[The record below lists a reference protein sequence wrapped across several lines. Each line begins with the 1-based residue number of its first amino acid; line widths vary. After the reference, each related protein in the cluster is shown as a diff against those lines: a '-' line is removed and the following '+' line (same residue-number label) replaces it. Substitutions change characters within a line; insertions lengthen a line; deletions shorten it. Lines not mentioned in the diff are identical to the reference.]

1 MSLDHDN
8 SRKTGVVKPGN
19 SVPLHA
25 NRRNRRA
32 GDGVSL
38 PVDSRKTGVLL
49 SLNSPKTEK
58 NKTF

>member
-1 MSLDHDN
+1 MSLDDN

-19 SVPLHA
+19 SVPLHV
-25 NRRNRRA
+25 NRRKRRA

-49 SLNSPKTEK
+49 SPGKK
-58 NKTF
+58 AF